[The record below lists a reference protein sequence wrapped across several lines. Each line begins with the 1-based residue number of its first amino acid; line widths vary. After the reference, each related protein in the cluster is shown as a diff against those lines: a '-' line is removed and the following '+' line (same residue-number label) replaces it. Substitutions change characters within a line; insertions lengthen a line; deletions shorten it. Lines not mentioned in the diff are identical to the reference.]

1 MVIGVLGKHGDL
13 VLLPVVEEHI
23 QETESVIIL
32 PQKMEELAVTL
43 MDLLIK
49 SPKVVTAELVL
60 VYVFLILLMH
70 KLIILNIDI
79 ATTVTYY

>member
-32 PQKMEELAVTL
+32 PQNMEEQAVTL

-49 SPKVVTAELVL
+49 SPKVVTPELVL
-60 VYVFLILLMH
+60 VYKFFIRIKRVLKFMN
-70 KLIILNIDI
+70 II
-79 ATTVTYY
+79 T